1 MCFFHTSQ
9 TKYSCLEVT
18 KIMSLPTKCDY
29 LIIGAGIHGLSTAWH
44 LCKKLSSKGQL
55 KENSVVVLEKSKVA
69 NGASG
74 VACGIVR
81 NNYYQ
86 PAMRRLM
93 AHSVNVWNENAE
105 ALTYKPVG
113 YMQINSELM
122 QEGMSEVYEQ
132 QKEIGFDSEFIEG
145 ASDCDK
151 YMKDML
157 PDWQAQGI
165 TSVLHEKKTGYGANR
180 GAIEGFHKLAVSAGA
195 NVLEGVTVNNLI
207 SSNGSGAVSAVETSE
222 GKIECTQLVV
232 AAGPWVRKFWEILEL
247 PNTVK
252 IKKPDGSFTDDIPM
266 WSYMALEEGEL
277 EVDPRSYKTAKGTEY
292 PVIHVD
298 TEATLVSNKTGD
310 VIHENVMWGF
320 YYKPDVYRD
329 GIQGGSSPYDI
340 NKPVND
346 ISLDPYGH
354 DSDEFQPRAS
364 FEDKWTSALAFC
376 QKQFDGCH
384 AKYKKQKA
392 GGIGCVTPDRFPVF
406 DQYREN
412 VYIIADANHG
422 YKMAGLGDL
431 VSNELL
437 GEKSEILEPFRFSRY
452 EEGKLHPVSKSPFP
466 WS

>member
-1 MCFFHTSQ
+1 
-9 TKYSCLEVT
+9 
-18 KIMSLPTKCDY
+18 MSLPSNCEY

-44 LCKKLSSKGQL
+44 LSKKLASKGQL
-55 KENSVVVLEKSKVA
+55 KENSVVVLEKTKVGE
-69 NGASG
+69 GATS

-105 ALTYKPVG
+105 ALTFRPVG
-113 YMQINSELM
+113 YMQINSQLM
-122 QEGMSEVYEQ
+122 HEGMSEVYHQ
-132 QKEIGFDSEFIEG
+132 QKEIGYDSTFIEG

-157 PDWQAQGI
+157 PDWQAEGI
-165 TSVLHEKKTGYGANR
+165 TSVLHEKNSGYGANI
-180 GAIEGFHKLAVSAGA
+180 GANMGFKKLAESAGA
-195 NVLEGVTVNNLI
+195 KILEGVEVTNLI
-207 SSNGSGAVSAVETSE
+207 SSNGSGAVSGVETNQ
-222 GKIECTQLVV
+222 GTIECTQLVV

-247 PNTVK
+247 PNSVK
-252 IKKPDGSFTDDIPM
+252 IKKSDGTFTDDIPM

-277 EVDPRSYKTAKGTEY
+277 EVNPNNYKTAQGKEY

-298 TEATLVSNKTGD
+298 TESALVSNKTGET
-310 VIHENVMWGF
+310 IHENEMWGF
-320 YYKPDVYRD
+320 YYKPDVYRN

-340 NKPVND
+340 NKPVNEVKM
-346 ISLDPYGH
+346 DPYGH
-354 DSDEFQPRAS
+354 KSEEFQPRTS
-364 FEDKWTSALAFC
+364 FEDKFTSALAFC

-384 AKYKKQKA
+384 AQYKRQKA
-392 GGIGCVTPDRFPVF
+392 GGVGCVTPDRFPVF

-422 YKMAGLGDL
+422 YKMAGIGDL
-431 VSNELL
+431 VSDEVL
-437 GEKSEILEPFRFSRY
+437 GNKSDILEPFRFSRY
-452 EEGKLHPVSKSPFP
+452 EEGKLHPVSNSPFP

>member
-1 MCFFHTSQ
+1 MG
-9 TKYSCLEVT
+9 
-18 KIMSLPTKCDY
+18 IPTNCEY

-44 LCKKLSSKGQL
+44 LCQKLSKKGQL
-55 KENSVVVLEKSKVA
+55 KENSVVVLEKTKVA
-69 NGASG
+69 DGASG

-93 AHSVNVWNENAE
+93 DHSIKVWNANAD
-105 ALTYKPVG
+105 ALTFKPVG

-122 QEGMSEVYEQ
+122 REGMSEVYEQ
-132 QKEIGFDSEFIEG
+132 QKEINFESTFIEG
-145 ASDCDK
+145 KDDCDK
-151 YMKDML
+151 YMKDLL
-157 PDWQAQGI
+157 PDWQAEDI
-165 TSVLHEKKTGYGANR
+165 TSVLHEKNSGYGANR
-180 GAIEGFHKLAVSAGA
+180 GAIEGFYKLALNAGA
-195 NVLEGVTVNNLI
+195 KVFEGVEVTNLL
-207 SSNGSGAVSAVETSE
+207 SSNGSGSISAVETSE

-252 IKKPDGSFTDDIPM
+252 IKKPDGTFTEDLQM

-277 EVDPRSYKTAKGTEY
+277 EVDPHSFKTSNGKEY

-298 TEATLVSNKTGD
+298 TEATLISNKTGE
-310 VIHENVMWGF
+310 VIHENEMWGF
-320 YYKPDVYRD
+320 YYKPDVYRNC
-329 GIQGGSSPYDI
+329 IQGGSSPYDI
-340 NKPVND
+340 QKSNKDVAV
-346 ISLDPYGH
+346 DPYGH
-354 DSDEFQPRAS
+354 NSLEFQPTAF
-364 FEDKWTSALAFC
+364 FEDKWTSAMAFC

-384 AKYKKQKA
+384 GKYRKQKG

-406 DQYREN
+406 DQYKEN

-422 YKMAGLGDL
+422 YKMAGIGDL
-431 VSNELL
+431 VSEELL
-437 GEKSEILEPFRFSRY
+437 GGKSDILEPFRFSRY